1 MVKGF
6 MHCGCKA
13 EYVKNGKG
21 IKNDC
26 IIVTKENMV

>member
-1 MVKGF
+1 MDGSLFPVRKP
-6 MHCGCKA
+6 K
-13 EYVKNGKG
+13 YVKNGKG